1 MTVTLNDLFV
11 FSKRGFRCSFAILTG
26 VTLKIEM
33 DSVNLTDMSGHT
45 GPEPVSELCGHL
57 RFRWSTM
64 ALITRIATIRAK
76 TANMTS
82 CLAQFESFGLYIF
95 VTFFVY
101 ES

>member
-1 MTVTLNDLFV
+1 MTVTLNDLFD

-26 VTLKIEM
+26 VTLKIEL
-33 DSVNLTDMSGHT
+33 DSVNLTDI
-45 GPEPVSELCGHL
+45 SELYGHL

-64 ALITRIATIRAK
+64 ALITRIATMRAK

-95 VTFFVY
+95 VTFLCMDHKL
-101 ES
+101 